1 MSTRL
6 QVVMDED
13 ELERYRACARAEGV
27 NLSTWVRTALALA
40 ERSRPRRTAEEK
52 LAAIEA
58 AVRIPAEQRIPM
70 PPIERYHEYRD
81 WHERTR
87 YGDLPEP

>member
-1 MSTRL
+1 
-6 QVVMDED
+6 MDED

-52 LAAIEA
+52 LAAIARA
-58 AVRIPAEQRIPM
+58 AGSVAPPMM
-70 PPIERYHEYRD
+70 PPIERYQEYRD